1 MESEQLKNEIIQK
14 IKTIYDPELPVNIW
28 DLGLI
33 YEINIF
39 PINNVHILMTLTSP
53 NCPAAQ
59 TLPLDVKNKISEIEK
74 INTVEVEITWNPS
87 WDREKLSWEAKFDLG
102 FI

>member
-1 MESEQLKNEIIQK
+1 MESEQLKNQIIQK
-14 IKTIYDPELPVNIW
+14 IKTIFDPELPVNIW

-39 PINNVHILMTLTSP
+39 PINNVHILMTLTAP

-74 INTVEVEITWNPS
+74 INTVEVEITWNPP

>member
-74 INTVEVEITWNPS
+74 INTVEVEITWNPP